1 MIDNASF
8 FTRCVKLS
16 PSILVIL
23 LLVPVVA
30 GLLGVLLPAFGWLPA
45 LGEDTFGFRGFEALW
60 LTPGFVKMLALS
72 FSTSLIST
80 FFAVVLSILIIGNYF
95 NSRLLNYIQKLFGPI
110 LVIPHAAAAI
120 AIGFLIAPSGLLM
133 RLFSPWLSG
142 TALPP
147 DILILNDPWGL
158 SIILGLTLKEL
169 PFILLMAIAAMQ
181 QKEIKKV
188 IQGQYKVALSLGYY
202 PFTAFCKAVLPS
214 LYPFMRL
221 PIYAIL
227 AYSSA
232 SIEIPLILGPNAP
245 PTLAVAIMQWFNDV
259 DLSLRIKA
267 SAGSLAQITVTLC
280 VLFTWWSLE
289 QCVKKCSAPKL
300 TNGRRKYA
308 DLIWRVLT
316 HCLTLLVLFATALA
330 LLGLVLWSFAGYW
343 SFPSAYPDQLVTLHW
358 QSAFKQLPET
368 ISDTVLVAL
377 AATGIALFFTLFAL
391 EAEQQRQKA
400 LSSAASLM
408 IYLPLLV
415 PSIAFL
421 FGIVWVKELI
431 GINAVFSM
439 VVLGHL
445 LFVMPYVFLSLATS
459 YRKLDLRYA
468 KVAASLGYSP
478 WRVFYAVKLPQ
489 LVPPI
494 LFSAALGLAISFSQY
509 LPTLLL
515 GGGRMNTLTTEA
527 VAIASGASRRISAV
541 YVIMQLLL
549 PAVGF
554 ILAWLI
560 PKLLFRPRQ

>member
-1 MIDNASF
+1 MVVSTSLY
-8 FTRCVKLS
+8 TRWVKLS
-16 PSILVIL
+16 PSILVTL
-23 LLVPVVA
+23 LIVPVVA
-30 GLLGVLLPAFGWLPA
+30 GILGVLLPAFGWLPA
-45 LGEDTFGFRGFEALW
+45 LGEETFGLRGFEALW
-60 LTPGFVKMLALS
+60 RTPGFFKMLALS

-80 FFAVVLSILIIGNYF
+80 FFAVVLSILILGNYF
-95 NSRLLNYIQKLFGPI
+95 NNSLLGHIQKLLGPI

-120 AIGFLIAPSGLLM
+120 AIGFLIAPSGLIM

-142 TALPP
+142 AALPP
-147 DILILNDPWGL
+147 DALLPNDPYGL

-169 PFILLMAIAAMQ
+169 PFILLMTIAAMQ
-181 QKEIKKV
+181 QKEIKHL
-188 IQGQYKVALSLGYY
+188 IEGQYKVALSLGYS
-202 PFTAFCKAVLPS
+202 PFTGFCKAVLPLS
-214 LYPFMRL
+214 YPFMRL
-221 PIYAIL
+221 PVYAIL

-232 SIEIPLILGPNAP
+232 SIEIPLILGPNTP

-267 SAGSLAQITVTLC
+267 SAGAIVQLLVTLC
-280 VLFTWWSLE
+280 VLFTWWLLE
-289 QCVKKCSAPKL
+289 QCVKKVSFSKL

-308 DLIWRVLT
+308 DSIWIVLT
-316 HCLTLLVLFATALA
+316 HCLTLLVLFAIALA

-343 SFPSAYPDQLVTLHW
+343 PFPSAYPDQLVTLHW

-377 AATGIALFFTLFAL
+377 AATGIALFLALFAL

-431 GINAVFSM
+431 GVNAVFSM

-468 KVAASLGYSP
+468 KVAASLGCSP
-478 WRVFYAVKLPQ
+478 WKIFYAVKLPQ

-515 GGGRMNTLTTEA
+515 SGGRMNTLTTEA

>member
-1 MIDNASF
+1 MVVSTSLY
-8 FTRCVKLS
+8 TRWVKLS
-16 PSILVIL
+16 PSILVTL
-23 LLVPVVA
+23 LIVPVVA
-30 GLLGVLLPAFGWLPA
+30 GILGVLLPAFGWLPA
-45 LGEDTFGFRGFEALW
+45 LGEETFGLRGFEALW
-60 LTPGFVKMLALS
+60 RTPGFFKMLALS

-80 FFAVVLSILIIGNYF
+80 FFAVMLSILILGNYF
-95 NSRLLNYIQKLFGPI
+95 NNSLLGHIQKLLGPI

-120 AIGFLIAPSGLLM
+120 AIGFLIAPSGLIM

-142 TALPP
+142 AALPP
-147 DILILNDPWGL
+147 DTLLPNDPYGL

-169 PFILLMAIAAMQ
+169 PFILLMTIAAMQ
-181 QKEIKKV
+181 QKEIKHL
-188 IQGQYKVALSLGYY
+188 IEGQYKVALSLGYS
-202 PFTAFCKAVLPS
+202 PFTGFCKAVLPLS
-214 LYPFMRL
+214 YPFMRL
-221 PIYAIL
+221 PVYAIL

-232 SIEIPLILGPNAP
+232 SIEIPLILGPNTP

-267 SAGSLAQITVTLC
+267 SAGAIVQLLVTLC
-280 VLFTWWSLE
+280 VLFTWWLLE
-289 QCVKKCSAPKL
+289 QCVKKVSFSKL

-308 DLIWRVLT
+308 DSIWIVLT
-316 HCLTLLVLFATALA
+316 HCLTLLVLFAIALA
-330 LLGLVLWSFAGYW
+330 LLGLV
-343 SFPSAYPDQLVTLHW
+343 HW

-377 AATGIALFFTLFAL
+377 AATGIALFLALFAL

-431 GINAVFSM
+431 GVNAVFSM

-468 KVAASLGYSP
+468 KVAASLGCSP
-478 WRVFYAVKLPQ
+478 WKIFYAVKLPQ

-515 GGGRMNTLTTEA
+515 SGGRMNTLTTEA